1 MSAQT
6 SPSRTWTPPLE
17 RGRRRA
23 APERPANRAV
33 GAAIVAGGPALIVLL
48 YPLPDG
54 PRLLDPFQ
62 PEQESSSKSAKVV
75 ESTFLKVG
83 ADLGICRGSGVDSN
97 RSPKFGASRPSSLG
111 IRCGSVFGTCRTHGF
126 SICRTRG
133 SGTCR
138 TRGPATCRTHC
149 SGSYRGPCLGACR
162 SSGFRTGSAQ
172 RYCARPGSAAVG
184 SSVLVN
190 GCGLYKGLRW
200 WFRWGIPRR

>member
-97 RSPKFGASRPSSLG
+97 RSPKFGASRSSSLG
-111 IRCGSVFGTCRTHGF
+111 IRCGSVSGTCRTHGF
-126 SICRTRG
+126 STCRTRG

-138 TRGPATCRTHC
+138 TPAPAPVEPPVSAPDPLSVTSSEPDPPQSDPPSSSTDAGCTRD
-149 SGSYRGPCLGACR
+149 SGGG
-162 SSGFRTGSAQ
+162 SSGGS
-172 RYCARPGSAAVG
+172 PGG
-184 SSVLVN
+184 E
-190 GCGLYKGLRW
+190 
-200 WFRWGIPRR
+200 